1 MEIER
6 AKAHSVAQT
15 LLNKQAQV
23 EERRENAMRLKEQLA
38 EERKQRN
45 IEAAAKAGNK
55 VQEQKNQDTDRYE
68 RKQALIREKEQIR
81 EAERLAKN
89 KAKEEAFQRKLQ
101 EMEIKKEEFQRN
113 LDLQKQQRIKELEER
128 DEILRQ
134 QKIEKKK

>member
-1 MEIER
+1 M
-6 AKAHSVAQT
+6 
-15 LLNKQAQV
+15 
-23 EERRENAMRLKEQLA
+23 A

-55 VQEQKNQDTDRYE
+55 VQEQANLDTDRYE

-113 LDLQKQQRIKELEER
+113 LDIQK
-128 DEILRQ
+128 
-134 QKIEKKK
+134 